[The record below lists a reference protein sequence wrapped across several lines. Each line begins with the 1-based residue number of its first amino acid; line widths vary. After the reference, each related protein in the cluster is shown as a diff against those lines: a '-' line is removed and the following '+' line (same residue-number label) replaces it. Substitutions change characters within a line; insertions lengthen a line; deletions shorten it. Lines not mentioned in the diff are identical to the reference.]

1 MKQVAQL
8 FLKGESR
15 ILNNRVFVVNIT
27 HFSEKTLK
35 LLKVD

>member
-8 FLKGESR
+8 FLEGESP
-15 ILNNRVFVVNIT
+15 ILNNRVFVLNVT
-27 HFSEKTLK
+27 HFSEKTMQ

>member
-8 FLKGESR
+8 FLKGESQ
-15 ILNNRVFVVNIT
+15 ILNNRVFVVNMT

>member
-8 FLKGESR
+8 FLKVESQ
-15 ILNNRVFVVNIT
+15 ILNNRVFVVNMT
-27 HFSEKTLK
+27 HFSETTLK